1 RGPLMATQAGGIRVL
16 LVDDHRMVRE
26 AIRSLLK
33 SVQSI
38 DVVGEADNGAE
49 AIASIGKLS
58 PQVVVMDINMPKMD
72 GLAATKLVRRHYPNV
87 AVLGLSVTEDS
98 FHKSA
103 MEKAGAFRVM
113 TKGTHGFDDLC
124 LEIEKAAATMQFLS
138 RARR

>member
-1 RGPLMATQAGGIRVL
+1 MATQAGGIRVL

-33 SVQSI
+33 SVQTI

-72 GLAATKLVRRHYPNV
+72 GLVATKLVRRHYPNV

>member
-1 RGPLMATQAGGIRVL
+1 MATQAGGIRVL

-33 SVQSI
+33 SVQTI

-98 FHKSA
+98 YHKSA

>member
-1 RGPLMATQAGGIRVL
+1 
-16 LVDDHRMVRE
+16 MVRE

-33 SVQSI
+33 SVQTI

-49 AIASIGKLS
+49 AIACIGKLN

-72 GLAATKLVRRHYPNV
+72 GLVATKLVRRHYPNV

-98 FHKSA
+98 YHKSA

-113 TKGTHGFDDLC
+113 TKGTHSLDDLS

-138 RARR
+138 RARK

>member
-1 RGPLMATQAGGIRVL
+1 MATQAGGIRVL

-33 SVQSI
+33 SVQTI

-98 FHKSA
+98 YHKSA
-103 MEKAGAFRVM
+103 MEKAGALRVM

>member
-1 RGPLMATQAGGIRVL
+1 MATQEGGIRVL

-26 AIRSLLK
+26 TIRRLLTNA
-33 SVQSI
+33 QNI

-72 GLAATKLVRRHYPNV
+72 GLLATKLVRRHYPNV

-98 FHKSA
+98 YHKSS
-103 MEKAGAFRVM
+103 MEKAGTFRVM
-113 TKGTHGFDDLC
+113 TKGAHGVDDLR
-124 LEIEKAAATMQFLS
+124 LEIEKAAATMQSLS